1 MVCHGSPSDGDRH
14 QKTVPRKHVA
24 RVRIVYIRFKSR
36 SPQKLPKGI
45 FQGEAPRILGGTFG
59 NKSRTPRTT
68 RESWKRFKKRQG
80 TQAATCSW
88 SSQKSIL
95 RDAVMDLSSLDFC
108 AKARAAFSN
117 FSRTFVID
125 VSRFS
130 RFVSDFSSQDSGR
143 FSLKSY
149 PS

>member
-1 MVCHGSPSDGDRH
+1 LE
-14 QKTVPRKHVA
+14 TV
-24 RVRIVYIRFKSR
+24 
-36 SPQKLPKGI
+36 Q
-45 FQGEAPRILGGTFG
+45 EAPGRAGCNVLLV
-59 NKSRTPRTT
+59 
-68 RESWKRFKKRQG
+68 
-80 TQAATCSW
+80 
-88 SSQKSIL
+88 QKSIL
-95 RDAVMDLSSLDFC
+95 RDAVMDLSLDFC